1 MAEAP
6 DKGRLWLFTNTF
18 KKTDKHPAFTGSG
31 EISIDVLK
39 QLVSAVKENP
49 PKDGI
54 LKLSCAAWEKVSKAN
69 AQYLFVTFELK
80 EERESNT
87 SKSRDE
93 DKGHSDGWEDPAG
106 KGTDDLP
113 DDPFG

>member
-6 DKGRLWLFTNTF
+6 DKGRLWLFTNTY

-39 QLVSAVKENP
+39 ELVKAVKENP

-80 EERESNT
+80 QEQESNARNA
-87 SKSRDE
+87 SKA

-106 KGTDDLP
+106 KGTDDLN
-113 DDPFG
+113 DIPF